1 MKDWFCKYLREMF
14 WESGHFDHQT
24 IEEQIFLIQAEF
36 TGYTHNVSLNLISI
50 SAFSILVL

>member
-1 MKDWFCKYLREMF
+1 MF

-36 TGYTHNVSLNLISI
+36 TGYTHNVSLNLISL
-50 SAFSILVL
+50 SAFRILAL